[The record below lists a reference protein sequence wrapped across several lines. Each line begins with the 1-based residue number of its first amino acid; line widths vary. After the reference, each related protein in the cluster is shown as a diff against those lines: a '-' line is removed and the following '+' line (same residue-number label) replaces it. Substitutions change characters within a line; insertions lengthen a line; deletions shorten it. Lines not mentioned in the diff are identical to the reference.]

1 MKTTPPPLLLDKST
15 VASLLTL
22 DECIV
27 AVEDAFAASARGDAL
42 ATALL
47 HVDGVG
53 GEFHVKAGGLKS
65 PDPLFACK
73 VNGGFFQN
81 RARFD
86 LPNIQGLI
94 LLYDATNGVPL
105 AVMESSTVTI
115 LRTGAA
121 TAVAARRLARKG
133 ASVATICGVGIQ
145 GAVQLRSLSRV
156 LTLEKAYAWSRDQA
170 RAADFAARMSAEL
183 GFPVEPAAD
192 LGAATR
198 QSDII
203 VTCTPA
209 KSWFLGAEHVR
220 TGTFIAAVG
229 ADSPDKQEIEP
240 ALLAS
245 SAVVCDVTA
254 QCAHVG
260 DLHHA
265 IAAGLMRT
273 ETVRGELGA
282 VLVGSVPGRLN
293 DDETIVFDSTGTA
306 LQDAAA
312 AAHAYRRASVLVSVH
327 VSASGDDR
335 PSPHEPWSSSA
346 SRI

>member
-1 MKTTPPPLLLDKST
+1 MKTTPPPLLLNKST
-15 VASLLTL
+15 IASLLTL
-22 DECIV
+22 DECIT
-27 AVEDAFAASARGDAL
+27 AVEDAFAASARGEAL

-47 HVDGVG
+47 HVDGIG
-53 GEFHVKAGGLKS
+53 GEFHVKAGGLTS

-81 RARFD
+81 RARFN

-121 TAVAARRLARKG
+121 TAVAARRLARSG
-133 ASVATICGVGIQ
+133 SSVATICGVGIQ
-145 GAVQLRSLSRV
+145 GSVQLRSLSRV
-156 LTLEKAYAWSRDQA
+156 LRLEKAFVWSRDPA
-170 RAADFAARMSAEL
+170 RASDFAARMSVEL
-183 GFPVEPAAD
+183 GLPVEAASD
-192 LGAATR
+192 LAAATR
-198 QSDII
+198 QSDVI

-209 KSWFLGAEHVR
+209 KSWILGEQHVR
-220 TGTFIAAVG
+220 PGTFVAAVG

-240 ALLAS
+240 ALLARA
-245 SAVVCDVTA
+245 AVVCDVTA

-265 IAAGLMRT
+265 VAVGVMRVDD
-273 ETVRGELGA
+273 VRGELGA
-282 VLVGSVPGRLN
+282 VLVGSAPGRLN
-293 DDETIVFDSTGTA
+293 DDEIIIFDSTGTA

-312 AAHAYRRASVLVSVH
+312 AAHVYRRAITENV
-327 VSASGDDR
+327 GTR
-335 PSPHEPWSSSA
+335 FGFWE
-346 SRI
+346 